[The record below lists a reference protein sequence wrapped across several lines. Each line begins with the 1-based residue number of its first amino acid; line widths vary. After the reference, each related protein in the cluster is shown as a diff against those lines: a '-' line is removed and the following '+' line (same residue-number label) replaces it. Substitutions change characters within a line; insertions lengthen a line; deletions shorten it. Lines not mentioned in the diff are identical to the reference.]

1 MPEKLIYQGPSPD
14 EVTLVEFARER
25 GFSFIMSNDSIA
37 RIKVKQNIKDV
48 KNRPSDDL
56 SQLTHINNKLSAQ
69 SEDEE
74 FEFDRNIQ
82 NIHHRSS
89 KLTSS
94 SNEVRFKVEKRIEFS
109 STRKRMS
116 ILVLDPRDNRY
127 KLYVKG
133 ADSEIQKRL
142 KKEG

>member
-82 NIHHRSS
+82 NIRHRPSE
-89 KLTSS
+89 LTSS